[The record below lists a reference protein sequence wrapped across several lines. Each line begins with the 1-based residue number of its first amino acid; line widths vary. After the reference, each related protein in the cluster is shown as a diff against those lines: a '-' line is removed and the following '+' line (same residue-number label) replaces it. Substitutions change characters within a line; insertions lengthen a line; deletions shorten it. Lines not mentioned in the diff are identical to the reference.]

1 MKKMV
6 RTLCLIWW
14 GIFGCAGILLFTG
27 CSWKQEKPE
36 KTNLAFTVVD
46 EARLPDEL
54 LKLVAEMKE
63 ASFKMTYAD
72 SGYLYLCVGYGKQD
86 SGGYS
91 ITVDDLYASGEMI
104 YLDTSLI
111 GPKQAKELGETPSY
125 PYIVIKTPFE
135 DKTVVFD

>member
-1 MKKMV
+1 MRWNTAFYRMQLETGK
-6 RTLCLIWW
+6 
-14 GIFGCAGILLFTG
+14 AG
-27 CSWKQEKPE
+27 ENKPRIYSRGRGAAAE
-36 KTNLAFTVVD
+36 
-46 EARLPDEL
+46 EL
-54 LKLVAEMKE
+54 LKLVAEKKE

>member
-1 MKKMV
+1 MPD
-6 RTLCLIWW
+6 L
-14 GIFGCAGILLFTG
+14 AGNIRMRWNTAFYRMQLETG
-27 CSWKQEKPE
+27 KAGENKSSPSS
-36 KTNLAFTVVD
+36 VVD
-46 EARLPDEL
+46 EARLPEEL
-54 LKLVAEMKE
+54 LKLVTEKKE

-111 GPKQAKELGETPSY
+111 GPKQAKELAETP
-125 PYIVIKTPFE
+125 PIHIL
-135 DKTVVFD
+135 

>member
-46 EARLPDEL
+46 EARLPEEL
-54 LKLVAEMKE
+54 LKLVTEKKE
-63 ASFKMTYAD
+63 ALFKMTYAD

>member
-1 MKKMV
+1 M
-6 RTLCLIWW
+6 
-14 GIFGCAGILLFTG
+14 
-27 CSWKQEKPE
+27 
-36 KTNLAFTVVD
+36 D
-46 EARLPDEL
+46 EARLPEEL
-54 LKLVAEMKE
+54 LKLVAEKKE

-111 GPKQAKELGETPSY
+111 GPKQAKELGETPY
-125 PYIVIKTPFE
+125 PHSTLYTFE
-135 DKTVVFD
+135 SWRF

>member
-6 RTLCLIWW
+6 RTLCLIWL

-36 KTNLAFTVVD
+36 K
-46 EARLPDEL
+46 
-54 LKLVAEMKE
+54 KE

-111 GPKQAKELGETPSY
+111 GPKQAKELSKTPSY

>member
-1 MKKMV
+1 M
-6 RTLCLIWW
+6 
-14 GIFGCAGILLFTG
+14 A
-27 CSWKQEKPE
+27 EK
-36 KTNLAFTVVD
+36 
-46 EARLPDEL
+46 
-54 LKLVAEMKE
+54 KE

-91 ITVDDLYASGEMI
+91 ITVDDLYTSGEMI

-111 GPKQAKELGETPSY
+111 GPKQAKELSKTPSY

>member
-1 MKKMV
+1 MKKIA
-6 RTLCLIWW
+6 RTLLPDL
-14 GIFGCAGILLFTG
+14 AGNIRMRWDTLFTG

-46 EARLPDEL
+46 EARLPEEL
-54 LKLVAEMKE
+54 LKLVAEKKE